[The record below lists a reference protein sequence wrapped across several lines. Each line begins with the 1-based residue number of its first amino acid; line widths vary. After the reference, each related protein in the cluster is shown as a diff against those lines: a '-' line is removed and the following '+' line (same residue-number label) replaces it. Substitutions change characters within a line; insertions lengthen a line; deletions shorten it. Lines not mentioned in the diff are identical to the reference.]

1 MASFTNLPQ
10 VFARLSEREKRLV
23 LITSVVAVVLLGFLG
38 VTAVNAAVERRG
50 KRVAMR
56 QDELAQLDV
65 LRDRYRD
72 AEEAE
77 KKSAAQ
83 IRSNSQSLFSVVQK
97 AATEV
102 GLPVPDL
109 QERRTPAKDST
120 DVQEVSVDVN
130 VKEISVDKL
139 TTLLEKIEGKRSDGV
154 VKVTKLKVKTRF
166 DNADMLEAS
175 LTVSTWR
182 SSSAAPPADG
192 AKP

>member
-109 QERRTPAKDST
+109 QERRTPVKDST